1 MANVG
6 QEELKKMLVAT
17 DFKEE
22 TYENLTM
29 QNLIILKN
37 SAEKT
42 KEQNITN
49 KQTATFFSKREEFF
63 MHMVLRKLQKTDV
76 LYTLFAKAT
85 NLPYAVCDPESCN
98 DQVWLFSEEHFAKK
112 EALLQQQNKRELVVV
127 KLENKQFLG
136 FYLSLFQMGI
146 NELQIDRGVNTLCLE
161 LTSLVKQP
169 DYDKLP
175 VEKRPVVNPQLVL
188 TAIYFAQERT
198 LPDEVRDNETLKELE
213 EEMLVNLKRG
223 KVLVAVQMPEGQTEI
238 NPQEMKIPY
247 LKMANGDA
255 YQPIFSD
262 PSEFQKFN
270 REKKLRAIALDH
282 DKLPKALNKDAKGVI
297 LNPASVK
304 LAIPKQK
311 L

>member
-22 TYENLTM
+22 TYQDLTM

-37 SAEKT
+37 SACMT
-42 KEQNITN
+42 KEKNISN

-63 MHMVLRKLQKTDV
+63 FHMILRKLQKAEV
-76 LYTLFAKAT
+76 LYTLLTKAT
-85 NLPYAVCDPESCN
+85 NLPYITCDPESCN
-98 DQVWLFSEEHFAKK
+98 DQVWIFSEEHFAKK
-112 EALLQQQNKRELVVV
+112 EALKLQQEKREVMVA

-136 FYLSLFQMGI
+136 FYLSLFQMGV

-169 DYDKLP
+169 DYEKLP
-175 VEKRPVVNPQLVL
+175 AEKRPVVNPQLVL
-188 TAIYFAQERT
+188 TAIYFAQERA
-198 LPDEVRDNETLKELE
+198 LPDDVRDNGSLKELE

-223 KVLVAVQMPEGQTEI
+223 KILAAVQVPEGQTEI
-238 NPQEMKIPY
+238 KPQDMKIPY
-247 LKMANGDA
+247 LKMSNGDV
-255 YQPIFSD
+255 YQPVFSD
-262 PSEFQKFN
+262 PSEFQRFN
-270 REKKLRAIALDH
+270 REKKLRAITLDY
-282 DKLPKALNKDAKGVI
+282 DKLRAIINKDAKGI
-297 LNPASVK
+297 LLNPGTVR